1 MSRKRDIRSTI
12 QNLLDLANNKGATE
26 AEAQAALLKAKELM
40 MKYNL
45 DQVEIEKAAAGTNH
59 RDVQSYKT
67 DVTFSK
73 QVEPWIADLANLIA
87 KNARCESY
95 FTHRG
100 NERRRTIAFY
110 GYDEDLEL
118 CVIMF
123 NYALYCIW
131 SKFPEIRRRMK
142 EAYGFTIRDCRPS
155 TDSYAL
161 GFISGMKTAFEK
173 QYEEHKDE
181 WGLVALT
188 PTAVTEYATSRVTTV
203 ELNTNPKYF
212 DRDCYVD
219 GVKDG
224 KKWSPHSAISTT
236 EVSTV

>member
-1 MSRKRDIRSTI
+1 MARKKDIRDTI

-45 DQVEIEKAAAGTNH
+45 DQVEIEKAANGTNH

-73 QVEPWIADLANLIA
+73 QVEPWISDLADLIA

-95 FTHRG
+95 FIHRG
-100 NERRRTIAFY
+100 NEKRRTIAFY
-110 GYDEDLEL
+110 GYDEDLQL

-131 SKFPEIRRRMK
+131 SKFPEIRKQMK
-142 EAYGFTIRDCRPS
+142 EDYGYNIRECRPY
-155 TDSYAL
+155 TDSYAV
-161 GFISGMKTAFEK
+161 GFIRGMKIAFEK

-181 WGLVALT
+181 WGLVAIT
-188 PTAVTEYATSRVTTV
+188 PTAVTEYANNHLTLVSLDTR
-203 ELNTNPKYF
+203 PKYL
-212 DRDCYVD
+212 DRDYFSD
-219 GVKDG
+219 GVRDG
-224 KKWSPHSAISTT
+224 KEWSPQKSLSTT
-236 EVSTV
+236 EVANA